1 MQRAMLGMKPISAW
15 AIDPSAKQI
24 RIELARYGIVTTLPQ
39 DRQIEAR
46 IIRVTS
52 LMREGKFKIF
62 RGHCPNL
69 VREIQSW
76 EWDDDAL
83 PSKPRPRPRQDCH
96 ALDAMGY
103 ACLISVQL
111 PGADPGDPD
120 VIPGEDPRLT
130 HLWKPVRKRWRE
142 IEEEQQQ
149 KAMEDVLFDDP
160 FEEVGLRGEEYNMEG
175 V

>member
-1 MQRAMLGMKPISAW
+1 
-15 AIDPSAKQI
+15 
-24 RIELARYGIVTTLPQ
+24 
-39 DRQIEAR
+39 
-46 IIRVTS
+46 
-52 LMREGKFKIF
+52 MREI
-62 RGHCPNL
+62 
-69 VREIQSW
+69 VAW

-103 ACLISVQL
+103 ASLISVQL
-111 PGADPGDPD
+111 PGTDPGDPD
-120 VIPGEDPRLT
+120 EIPGEDPRLT

-149 KAMEDVLFDDP
+149 QISEDVLFDDP
-160 FEEVGLRGEEYNMEG
+160 FEEVCLRGEEYNMEG